1 MTRRARLPQ
10 SQFPRSGSDAHGLLP
25 IGSWP
30 RANRGFYDDFRAWL
44 RAGGYGESALM
55 LYSVAARL
63 ALGLLDRPYWMI
75 DPESDPEQVRE
86 YIAAHYPSRGT
97 QSSYHKGLAKLA
109 EYLRIRNHRP
119 APEKPVNW
127 DYYCGTLP
135 RWLAEDIRAHVAHC
149 QRSWRPEARRRATLA
164 LLSHLTGSLRW
175 LAAHLELTTISDVT
189 PEAWFEYVDARL
201 EAGITARTLNG
212 ELHCLQHLLRF
223 LVDQGRPVCARMLRV
238 KDLAAHDPLP
248 RDVPLDQLR
257 CLQAEIEK
265 DVAAD
270 HAGVRRMGLMD
281 RAWFLLMLHS
291 GLRTGEVRRLRLADL
306 DLPAGRARI
315 EQSKGLKDRI
325 VYLSRPGAEAVQAY
339 LAVRG
344 PAETDHVFLFRHKP
358 LSATYCLERLH
369 TYGRRCGLHVT
380 PHQLRHSCATLLLNA
395 GTPILTVQAILGHKF
410 IDTTLA
416 YARLYDG
423 TVAADYYRA
432 MDGIEEQSA
441 LGESA
446 EVSQCDPGHLLAM
459 VDALSNGTL
468 NENQRETI
476 KSLRAAIL
484 TLTGKELEG
493 SMAE

>member
-1 MTRRARLPQ
+1 
-10 SQFPRSGSDAHGLLP
+10 
-25 IGSWP
+25 
-30 RANRGFYDDFRAWL
+30 
-44 RAGGYGESALM
+44 
-55 LYSVAARL
+55 
-63 ALGLLDRPYWMI
+63 MI
-75 DPESDPEQVRE
+75 DPESDLEQVRE
-86 YIAAHYPSRGT
+86 YIAAHYPSLGT
-97 QSSYHKGLAKLA
+97 QSTYNKGLAKLA
-109 EYLRIRNHRP
+109 ENLRLRNRQP
-119 APEKPVNW
+119 TPEKVVKW
-127 DYYCGTLP
+127 DYYCGPLP
-135 RWLAEDIRAHVAHC
+135 DWLAEDVRAHVAHC
-149 QRSWRPEARRRATLA
+149 QRSWLPEARRRATLD

-175 LAAHLELTTISDVT
+175 LAAHLELTSIGDVT

-223 LVDQGRPVCARMLRV
+223 LADQGRPVCTRMLRV

-291 GLRTGEVRRLRLADL
+291 GLRTGEVRRLRLGDL
-306 DLPAGRARI
+306 DLQAGRARI

-325 VYLSRPGAEAVQAY
+325 VYLSRPGAEAAQAY

-344 PAETDHVFLFRHKP
+344 PANTQHVFLFRHKP
-358 LSATYCLERLH
+358 LSVSYCLERLH

-380 PHQLRHSCATLLLNA
+380 PHQLRHSCATSLLNA
-395 GTPILTVQAILGHKF
+395 GAPVLTVQAILGHPCLPQGKCKF

-423 TVAADYYRA
+423 TVAADYYGA
-432 MDGIEEQSA
+432 MASIEEQSA
-441 LGESA
+441 LGES
-446 EVSQCDPGHLLAM
+446 VDGSQLDPGHLLAM

-476 KSLRAAIL
+476 QSLRAAIL
-484 TLTGKELEG
+484 TLTEKELEG

>member
-1 MTRRARLPQ
+1 MTRRIRLPQ
-10 SQFPRSGSDAHGLLP
+10 SHFRRNGPDALGLVP
-25 IGSWP
+25 IKAWP
-30 RANRGFYDDFRAWL
+30 RANQGFYDDFRAWL
-44 RAGGYGESALM
+44 RAGGYGASALM

-63 ALGLLDRPYWMI
+63 ALGWLDRPYWMI
-75 DPESDPEQVRE
+75 DPESDLEQVRE
-86 YIAAHYPSRGT
+86 YIAAHYPSPGT
-97 QSSYHKGLAKLA
+97 QSTYNKGLAKLA
-109 EYLRIRNHRP
+109 EYLRLRNRQP
-119 APEKPVNW
+119 TPEKFVNW
-127 DYYCGTLP
+127 DYYCGPLP
-135 RWLAEDIRAHVAHC
+135 DWLAEDVRAHVAHC
-149 QRSWRPEARRRATLA
+149 QRSWLPEARRRATLD

-175 LAAHLELTTISDVT
+175 LAAHLELTSIGDVT

-223 LVDQGRPVCARMLRV
+223 LADQGRPVCTRMLRV

-265 DVAAD
+265 DAAAD

-291 GLRTGEVRRLRLADL
+291 GLRTGEVRRLRLGDL
-306 DLPAGRARI
+306 DLQAGRARI

-344 PAETDHVFLFRHKP
+344 LANTQHVFLFRHKP
-358 LSATYCLERLH
+358 LSVSYCLERLH

-395 GTPILTVQAILGHKF
+395 GAPILTVQAILGHKF

-432 MDGIEEQSA
+432 MVTIEAQTVLDENADLPQF
-441 LGESA
+441 
-446 EVSQCDPGHLLAM
+446 DYGHLLAM

-468 NENQRETI
+468 NDNQRQI
-476 KSLRAAIL
+476 VQILRVAIL
-484 TLTGKELEG
+484 AFTEREFQP
-493 SMAE
+493 